1 MTIVDNTE
9 RAGMRAIISDILVRH
24 RDGTMTDPRG
34 RAAVAAFVTSY
45 APDDYLSD
53 DDLMDLDVYLDITLQ
68 MNKLSRVAQDPQ
80 VMGRVETIIQVAL
93 GDQEILP
100 VIRPTN

>member
-9 RAGMRAIISDILVRH
+9 RAGMRAVISDILVRH
-24 RDGTMTDPRG
+24 RDGAVTDPRG
-34 RAAVAAFVTSY
+34 RAAMAAFVTSY

-53 DDLMDLDVYLDITLQ
+53 DALTDLDVYLDITLL
-68 MNKLSRVAQDPQ
+68 MNRLSHLAQDPG

-93 GDQEILP
+93 GNEEALS
-100 VIRPTN
+100 VIRPTH